1 MAWKDKAAVTIG
13 VAALLTGGLWYLEPT
28 PSPDRL
34 REQVRQQQVDQ
45 LADSQDATNERH
57 RDKGR
62 EGLDMENDTKN
73 QSRVPDPKGPK
84 VRIRP

>member
-1 MAWKDKAAVTIG
+1 MALKDKAAVAIG
-13 VAALLTGGLWYLEPT
+13 VAALLTGGLWYLEQTPT
-28 PSPDRL
+28 PERL
-34 REQVRQQQVDQ
+34 RDQVRQQQIEQ

-73 QSRVPDPKGPK
+73 RNRVPDPKGPK
-84 VRIRP
+84 VRIQP